1 LIYWNLSDSLVS
13 LAAVHLSSATFQDE
27 ITRATVHSISFAK
40 GATTIC
46 YSEFICKG
54 SSISFKVDFMMTYR

>member
-1 LIYWNLSDSLVS
+1 M
-13 LAAVHLSSATFQDE
+13 
-27 ITRATVHSISFAK
+27 HSISFAK

-54 SSISFKVDFMMTYR
+54 SSISFKVDFVVTYRQVIFELVDIG

>member
-1 LIYWNLSDSLVS
+1 
-13 LAAVHLSSATFQDE
+13 
-27 ITRATVHSISFAK
+27 VHSISFAK

-54 SSISFKVDFMMTYR
+54 SSISFKVDFMVTYR